1 GGGRGA
7 AGGRRA
13 DPRPAGRQAR
23 RVDRKRRQ
31 REPRAAP
38 CRAQLV
44 TVFVTGG
51 GRGFV
56 AGHVVRALER
66 AGHEVRHGWVDVR
79 DADGLERAGLG
90 CDAVMHVAALYSFT
104 APAAEFEAINVNGTV
119 NVIAACR
126 AGGVRRLV
134 HTSSAG
140 TCGPVAG
147 RPATEDD
154 QPPDWELGV
163 PYK

>member
-1 GGGRGA
+1 EDRVRAAAANPEAVARRLRAGERRRDPRGAGADDRDDAQPRRGGWRGA
-7 AGGRRA
+7 AGGRPA
-13 DPRPAGRQAR
+13 DARPAGRQAR

-38 CRAQLV
+38 CRAHVV

-79 DADGLERAGLG
+79 DADGLERAVLG
-90 CDAVMHVAALYSFT
+90 CDAVMHAAALYSYT
-104 APAAEFEAINVNGTV
+104 SSAAELEAINVNGT
-119 NVIAACR
+119 
-126 AGGVRRLV
+126 
-134 HTSSAG
+134 
-140 TCGPVAG
+140 
-147 RPATEDD
+147 
-154 QPPDWELGV
+154 
-163 PYK
+163 